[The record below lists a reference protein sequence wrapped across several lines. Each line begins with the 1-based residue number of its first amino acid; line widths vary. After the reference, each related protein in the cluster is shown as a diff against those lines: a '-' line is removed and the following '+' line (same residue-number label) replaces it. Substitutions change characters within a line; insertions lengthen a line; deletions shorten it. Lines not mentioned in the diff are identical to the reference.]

1 MVSSESLQRGW
12 EFTAEKGNPPRS
24 GLPDFIQGAQYGD
37 RSLHL
42 HAMGRIRDRQRG
54 NEGLGRLAGRHAGG
68 SQGGRRSIIPFCT
81 GLLYRKQGTQYRHA
95 APCHRTRASLE

>member
-68 SQGGRRSIIPFCT
+68 SQGGRRSMFPLHWLTLPEARNTISSCGAVPSNEGF
-81 GLLYRKQGTQYRHA
+81 A
-95 APCHRTRASLE
+95 